1 MKKSGFGLRN
11 TVLAS
16 MMAVLASGVSAP
28 AVMAAGDDPIKV
40 VWLSF
45 GISHEWFR
53 SLSIFAQLEADKIA
67 EEDGV
72 TFEFIIKDGAR
83 NIQTQLQQVD
93 DLIAQGDVDIIY
105 FEPIDQ
111 NAMRRAVEKIN
122 KELDIPIGAAG
133 ITTNGGKYLYVGLD
147 NVSATKQVG
156 DALVDILNEKY
167 GAGKWPAN
175 GKIIEIWGPA
185 GISITDDRHAGFRLA
200 ADPAV
205 AANPGVEIVNG
216 TGNWDPATA
225 FKVSSDLI
233 AKYGDEIIAVYTH
246 DDPSATEGV
255 VRALDLAGMQFPVG
269 DPRHIPIV
277 TYDATKTGMEAVR
290 NLEIDMITEQPAFG
304 YAHLVM
310 RYLYNWHKD
319 GYDSL
324 PKPGTVLSTAEL
336 SEVFSEDSG
345 VQFWSPVTV
354 SAGPNWDGLW
364 LAPKSPIVPYE
375 VDPWEKNQWGNY
387 MYFVDKGEFPQK

>member
-1 MKKSGFGLRN
+1 MKKTIIA
-11 TVLAS
+11 TVLAG
-16 MMAVLASGVSAP
+16 LLSGVSAP
-28 AVMAAGDDPIKV
+28 AVLAADDTIKV
-40 VWLSF
+40 AWLSY

-72 TFEFIIKDGAR
+72 QFEFIIKDGAR

-93 DLIAQGDVDIIY
+93 DLIAQGDIDIIY

-111 NAMRRAVEKIN
+111 NAMGNAVKKIN
-122 KELDIPIGAAG
+122 EELNIPIGAAG

-147 NVSATKQVG
+147 NVSATKQAG
-156 DALVDILNEKY
+156 DALVELLDAKY
-167 GAGKWPAN
+167 GAGKWPSD

-225 FKVSSDLI
+225 FKVASDLI
-233 AKYGDEIIAVYTH
+233 AQHGETIIGFYTH

-255 VRALDLAGMQFPVG
+255 VRALELAGKQFPVG
-269 DPRHIPIV
+269 DANHIPIV

-290 NLEIDMITEQPAFG
+290 NKEIDMITEQPAFG

-324 PKPGTVLSTAEL
+324 PKPGTTLSKAEL
-336 SEVFSEDSG
+336 SSIFSPDSG
-345 VQFWSPVTV
+345 VDFWSPVKV
-354 SAGPNWDGLW
+354 VEGPNWDGIW
-364 LAPKSPIVPYE
+364 LQPKSPIIPTE
-375 VDPWEKNQWGNY
+375 VDPWEPNQWGNY
-387 MYFVDKGEFPQK
+387 MWYVDKGEFPQK

>member
-1 MKKSGFGLRN
+1 MKK
-11 TVLAS
+11 TIIAS
-16 MMAVLASGVSAP
+16 MMAALVISSSVPAVLAASK
-28 AVMAAGDDPIKV
+28 DPIKV
-40 VWLSF
+40 VWLSY

-53 SLSIFAQLEADKIA
+53 SLSIFAEQEAKKIA
-67 EEDGV
+67 AEEGV
-72 TFEFIIKDGAR
+72 EFEFVIKDGAR

-111 NAMRRAVEKIN
+111 NAMGKAVKKIN
-122 KELDIPIGAAG
+122 AKLNIPIGAAG
-133 ITTNGGKYLYVGLD
+133 ITTNGGRYLYVGLD
-147 NVSATKQVG
+147 NVAATKQCG
-156 DALVDILNEKY
+156 DALVKILNDKY
-167 GAGKWPAN
+167 GEGKWPKN

-205 AANPGVEIVNG
+205 AKNPGVEIVNG

-225 FKVSSDLI
+225 FKVASDLI
-233 AKYGDEIIAVYTH
+233 AQHGDDIIGIYTH

-255 VRALDLAGMQFPVG
+255 VRALQLAKMQFPVG
-269 DPRHIPIV
+269 DPKHIPIV
-277 TYDATKTGMEAVR
+277 TYDATKTGMESVR
-290 NLEIDMITEQPAFG
+290 NKEIDMVTEQPAFG

-324 PKPGTVLSTAEL
+324 PKAGTTLSKEAL
-336 SEVFSEDSG
+336 SKVFDESSG
-345 VQFWSPVTV
+345 VQFWSPVKV
-354 SAGPNWDGLW
+354 SAGPNWDGIW
-364 LAPKSPIVPYE
+364 LAPKSPIVPTE

-387 MYFVDKGEFPQK
+387 MYYVDKGVFPTK